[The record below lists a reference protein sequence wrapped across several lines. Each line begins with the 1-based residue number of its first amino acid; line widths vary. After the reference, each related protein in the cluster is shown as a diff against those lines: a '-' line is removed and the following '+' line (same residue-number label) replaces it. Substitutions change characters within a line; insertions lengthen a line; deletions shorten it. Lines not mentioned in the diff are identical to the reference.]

1 MDRQSLGVLITSG
14 KDVDAD
20 GYIKTA
26 HCPSGHLCRFLNA
39 ADNTCGIYAKRPFEC
54 SLYPFIISQTPEAV
68 KLYVHLSCP
77 FVQDHQPLA
86 AFDAYVDYLKDFFSR
101 PDIREFVMANKA
113 MFHDYTPYAMELLY
127 LFDLSFL

>member
-1 MDRQSLGVLITSG
+1 
-14 KDVDAD
+14 
-20 GYIKTA
+20 
-26 HCPSGHLCRFLNA
+26 
-39 ADNTCGIYAKRPFEC
+39 
-54 SLYPFIISQTPEAV
+54 LYPFIISQTPEAV